1 MKNTLET
8 RLGIFFALALLAGI
22 IIIEM
27 VGGLEYFRPG
37 RNIRA
42 RFNSVMELKVGD
54 PVKMAGVQVGKVDNI
69 TFSEGRV
76 EVFMKIN
83 RKDATIKTDS
93 KATIKFSGL
102 MGQNY
107 VSVDFGSP
115 NAPVVE
121 TGAEL
126 ATVEQA
132 DLSALMARLDKVAGG
147 VENMTKQFSGEN
159 FSNLLGPFTDFL
171 KDNKDRLGAMIGNMQ
186 TISSQ
191 IAQGKGTVGMLIND
205 DALYKTALNTVSNFN
220 DTSTDV
226 RGVVAQ
232 AKTIMADVNAGR
244 GTLGKLTKD
253 EALYKETTAAMT
265 NLREIMEKVNKGQGS
280 VGKLVNDESLLKN
293 VKMTLQKLDKATE
306 SLEDQGPLSVIGVAA
321 GGLF

>member
-8 RLGIFFALALLAGI
+8 RLGLFFALALLAGI

-27 VGGLEYFRPG
+27 VGGLEYFRLG
-37 RNIRA
+37 RHIRA
-42 RFNSVMELKVGD
+42 RFNNVMELKIGD

-69 TFSEGRV
+69 TFSDDRV

-107 VSVDFGSP
+107 VSIDFGTP
-115 NAPVVE
+115 KAPVVE

-159 FSNLLGPFTDFL
+159 FSNLLGPVTDFL
-171 KDNKDRLGAMIGNMQ
+171 KDNKDKLGAVIGNMQ

-220 DTSTDV
+220 DTSADV

-232 AKTIMADVNAGR
+232 AKTIVSDVNAGR

>member
-8 RLGIFFALALLAGI
+8 RLGLFFALALLAGI

-27 VGGLEYFRPG
+27 VGGLEYFRLG
-37 RNIRA
+37 RHIRA
-42 RFNSVMELKVGD
+42 RFSNVMELKIGD

-69 TFSEGRV
+69 TFSDGRV

-107 VSVDFGSP
+107 VSIDFGTP
-115 NAPVVE
+115 KAPVVE

-159 FSNLLGPFTDFL
+159 FSNLLGPVTDFL
-171 KDNKDRLGAMIGNMQ
+171 KDNKDKLGAVIGNMQ

-220 DTSTDV
+220 DTSGDV

-232 AKTIMADVNAGR
+232 AKTIVSDVNAGR